1 MQQDTH
7 VMQWD
12 TCYAAGHIMQ
22 WDTHTRYAAG
32 HTLYSRTH
40 AAGHT
45 LCRTDVMQ
53 DTHVMQQD
61 TWVMQ
66 WDTLCSRTCVMK

>member
-1 MQQDTH
+1 M
-7 VMQWD
+7 
-12 TCYAAGHIMQ
+12 
-22 WDTHTRYAAG
+22 
-32 HTLYSRTH
+32 
-40 AAGHT
+40 

-66 WDTLCSRTCVMK
+66 WDTWHYAVGHIMQQDMRYEVGHTLCSRTHVLCSRTHVIK